1 MKIIAFA
8 AALLATAAVA
18 WAQGPV
24 LARNAWTTV
33 TKADFDAEIARIP
46 EADRFTFLAS
56 AERVAQTVKN
66 ILINKTLAAQA
77 REAKLDE
84 STGVK
89 AEVAAAAEKILAR
102 HQLERAESQLRAPD
116 FSKRAEELYKASP
129 AKYSEKDVVHT
140 MHILVDTRCRTPEA
154 AKARALEARAEVV
167 AGTPFAEVARR
178 YSDDPSVGRNGGDI
192 GPMIIDQLS
201 PAFAEAAAKLK
212 PGEVS
217 ELVLTNFGYH
227 VIRLENIKKG
237 RRFEFAE
244 IRQSLIAELRDE
256 WMKQQRKDLLDR
268 ITADPDLKLDLDAI
282 QALKTD
288 INAPAAPSK
297 RPG

>member
-217 ELVLTNFGYH
+217 ELVLSNFGYH